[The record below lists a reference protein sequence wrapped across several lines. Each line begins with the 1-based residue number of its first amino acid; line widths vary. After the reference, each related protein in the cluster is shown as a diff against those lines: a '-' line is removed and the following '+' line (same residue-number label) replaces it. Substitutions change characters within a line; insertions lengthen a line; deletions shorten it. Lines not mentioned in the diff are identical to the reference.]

1 MTSACSHA
9 VYLFPISVNY
19 ADYCYFYSSFAQHRP
34 VFYLPPRGTPV
45 AKRCP
50 ICVRRLQF
58 SIMDQKAEDI
68 YEFKSSKDGAPNSPS
83 EQDSKKDSENISTNA
98 PLPSSPKR
106 DESEKVHE
114 ATKRGASE
122 LDLNEDEENKRKR
135 RKEDK
140 TGEVKGLGRS
150 MGRTGPADKPV
161 KAAAAKGPASTAKA
175 SGGAAAAL
183 PSGDTRKSPPTSAGN
198 SPKASS
204 KGDSE
209 SDSDEGKRDP
219 GPKVPPLKI
228 VIPQHSTGEQEQGGT
243 RNGKNGNGRHQ
254 ALPYVVTSSSND
266 SEGAISDKV
275 EISTCATATG
285 IKDEKKDAATLQVCK
300 CF

>member
-1 MTSACSHA
+1 
-9 VYLFPISVNY
+9 
-19 ADYCYFYSSFAQHRP
+19 
-34 VFYLPPRGTPV
+34 
-45 AKRCP
+45 
-50 ICVRRLQF
+50 
-58 SIMDQKAEDI
+58 MDQKAEDI

-98 PLPSSPKR
+98 PQPTSPKR

-140 TGEVKGLGRS
+140 TDVKGPGRS
-150 MGRTGPADKPV
+150 TGRTGPADKPV
-161 KAAAAKGPASTAKA
+161 KAAAAKGPVSTAK
-175 SGGAAAAL
+175 SGSANV
-183 PSGDTRKSPPTSAGN
+183 PSVDRKSPPNSAGN

-228 VIPQHSTGEQEQGGT
+228 VIPQHITGEQEQGT

-275 EISTCATATG
+275 EVATCANTTG
-285 IKDEKKDAATLQVCK
+285 IKDEKKDAATLQVCNLHK
-300 CF
+300 CLLV

>member
-1 MTSACSHA
+1 
-9 VYLFPISVNY
+9 
-19 ADYCYFYSSFAQHRP
+19 
-34 VFYLPPRGTPV
+34 
-45 AKRCP
+45 
-50 ICVRRLQF
+50 
-58 SIMDQKAEDI
+58 MDQKAEDI

-83 EQDSKKDSENISTNA
+83 EQDSKKDSENISANA
-98 PLPSSPKR
+98 PQPTSPKR

-140 TGEVKGLGRS
+140 TDIKGPGRS
-150 MGRTGPADKPV
+150 TGRIGPADKPV
-161 KAAAAKGPASTAKA
+161 KAAATKGTASTAK
-175 SGGAAAAL
+175 SSGAASL
-183 PSGDTRKSPPTSAGN
+183 PSGDKKSPPNSAAN

-228 VIPQHSTGEQEQGGT
+228 VIPQHSTGEQEQGT

-275 EISTCATATG
+275 EVATCATTTG
-285 IKDEKKDAATLQVCK
+285 IKDEKKDAAALQVCSL
-300 CF
+300 FF